1 MRGGR
6 GAVRLLMHQGKERDE
21 IGQGKIQGQAQ
32 VPGKERIPQGQAI
45 LLLIHWPPAGPL
57 SSTLVT
63 DAQDLP

>member
-1 MRGGR
+1 
-6 GAVRLLMHQGKERDE
+6 MHQGKERDE

-57 SSTLVT
+57 SSTQVT